1 MSLSQAMSIASAYE
15 RRRQLF
21 DLQHEVLS
29 KLFAGTDLVA
39 DMRVLKEKVADAR
52 QFNVDAGWLSVEDE
66 DDYFVS
72 MIKRDYQGHQIKSLA
87 DVPQALT
94 REYADLDEGGFQ
106 AYIKEQREQCRLAYE
121 EMPVLCA
128 SLEHVLTGEV
138 FFDNLRDLTDKKKA
152 SAMEARS
159 IETLL
164 DNLESLWAAYKLL
177 AISLMQMANEPADGD
192 FDPTFMTAMLF
203 NE

>member
-1 MSLSQAMSIASAYE
+1 MSLSQAMSIASTYE

-21 DLQHEVLS
+21 DQQHEVLS

-39 DMRVLKEKVADAR
+39 DMRVLKENVADAR
-52 QFNVDAGWLSVEDE
+52 QFNEDAGWLYVEDE

-72 MIKRDYQGHQIKSLA
+72 IIKRDYQGHQIKSLA
-87 DVPQALT
+87 DVPQALK
-94 REYADLDEGGFQ
+94 REYAHLDEGGFQ
-106 AYIKEQREQCRLAYE
+106 AYIKEQREQCSLAYE

-128 SLEHVLTGEV
+128 SLEHVLTEEG
-138 FFDNLRDLTDKKKA
+138 FFDNLRDLTDKKIA
-152 SAMEARS
+152 SAIEARS

-164 DNLESLWAAYKLL
+164 DNLESLWAAYKQL

-192 FDPTFMTAMLF
+192 FDPTFMSAMLF